1 MSPVQM
7 GRVEEALRLAI
18 AFLEAFNLH
27 DAAAIGALLSED
39 CTFETSGP
47 APLGLR
53 HEGRVAVT
61 QAIGEFFSATPDLKM
76 NIEDVYGLGSRAV
89 LRWVLTGIPLQP
101 EGRRGV
107 DLFTAKAGHITEI
120 LAYAKG

>member
-18 AFLEAFNLH
+18 AFVEAFNLH
-27 DAAAIGALLSED
+27 DTAAIGALLSED
-39 CTFETSGP
+39 CTFETAGP

-61 QAIGEFFSATPDLKM
+61 QAIGEFFRSIPELKM
-76 NIEDVYGLGSRAV
+76 SIEDVYGLGSRAV
-89 LRWVLTGIPLQP
+89 LRWRLTGIPAQP

-107 DLFTAKAGHITEI
+107 DLLAAKDGRLTEI

>member
-18 AFLEAFNLH
+18 AFVEAFNLH
-27 DAAAIGALLSED
+27 DTAAIGAMLSED
-39 CTFETSGP
+39 CTFETAGP

-53 HEGRVAVT
+53 HEGRGAVS
-61 QAIGEFFSATPDLKM
+61 QAIGDFFSSLPDLKM
-76 NIEDVYGLGSRAV
+76 SIEDVYGLGSRAV
-89 LRWVLTGIPLQP
+89 LRWRLTGIPAQP

-107 DLFTAKAGHITEI
+107 DLFTAKDGRLTEI